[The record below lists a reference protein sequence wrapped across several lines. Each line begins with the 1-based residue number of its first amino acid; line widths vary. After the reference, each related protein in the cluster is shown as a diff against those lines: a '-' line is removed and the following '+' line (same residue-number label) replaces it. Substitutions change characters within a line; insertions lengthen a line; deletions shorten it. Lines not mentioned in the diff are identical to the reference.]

1 MTPNPADTEKSGQ
14 SRAMPDQRREFIYRA
29 LIVFALIVLGGVLLR
44 ISTVLPLIFGAV
56 LVAVLFRAIAEP
68 LARRTNMPDGLALA
82 AAVTIIFGI
91 LAAAAW
97 LLGSEVRAQVAVLT
111 ETVPASWQALERR
124 LEAWGMTDQLDEMV
138 ADMKPSGSGMLSQVG
153 GVALT
158 FGSGLADLLLVLVGG
173 VYLAAQP
180 QLYRTGLLKLVPP
193 SRRELA
199 ADAVDDSG
207 RALRLW
213 LLGQLVSMTIIGTVT
228 GIGLWLIGVPSALT
242 LGLLAGLL
250 EFIAIIGPIIAAIP
264 ALLIALT
271 QGADVALWT
280 LGLYIMVQ
288 QLEGNIVQPMVQQ
301 RAVDLPPALLLF
313 SLVISGLLFGIV
325 GVILAAPMTVLVFV
339 LVKRL
344 YVREAL
350 QTETSVPG
358 EKTEEPERRPSIDGS
373 DGTARAQ

>member
-1 MTPNPADTEKSGQ
+1 
-14 SRAMPDQRREFIYRA
+14 MPDPRREFIYRV

>member
-14 SRAMPDQRREFIYRA
+14 SRAMPDPRREFIYRV